1 MKNGQTA
8 SRKRLFPG
16 MPRSANLP
24 NQSRH
29 AEKGSDMNIE
39 GTLIR
44 KGAWWAVEIPLLK
57 IYTQGRSRKDAYC
70 MAKDAIE
77 SIIDEKS
84 FTVSVTA
91 GPADT
96 FMVGSNNE
104 VLLMALALKQ
114 QRSSRHM
121 SVRDVARN
129 LGSNSPAAY
138 SRYEQGKVRPSLDK
152 FSQLLKAIDPRLEPV
167 LTVL

>member
-1 MKNGQTA
+1 MK
-8 SRKRLFPG
+8 
-16 MPRSANLP
+16 
-24 NQSRH
+24 
-29 AEKGSDMNIE
+29 IE

-44 KGAWWAVEIPLLK
+44 TGSWWAVEIPLLK
-57 IYTQGRSRKDAYC
+57 IFTQGRSRKDAYA
-70 MAKDAIE
+70 MAQDAIE
-77 SIIDEKS
+77 SIIDENG
-84 FTVSVTA
+84 FTVSVTP

-96 FMVGSNNE
+96 FMVGSSNDT
-104 VLLMALALKQ
+104 LLMALALKQ

-167 LTVL
+167 LKVM

>member
-1 MKNGQTA
+1 MK
-8 SRKRLFPG
+8 
-16 MPRSANLP
+16 
-24 NQSRH
+24 
-29 AEKGSDMNIE
+29 IE

-44 KGAWWAVEIPLLK
+44 TGSWWAVEIPLLK
-57 IYTQGRSRKDAYC
+57 IFTQGRSRKDAYA
-70 MAKDAIE
+70 MAQDAIE
-77 SIIDEKS
+77 SIIDENG
-84 FTVSVTA
+84 FTVSVTP

-96 FMVGSNNE
+96 FMVGSSNDT
-104 VLLMALALKQ
+104 LLMALALKQ

-167 LTVL
+167 LTVM

>member
-1 MKNGQTA
+1 MK
-8 SRKRLFPG
+8 
-16 MPRSANLP
+16 
-24 NQSRH
+24 
-29 AEKGSDMNIE
+29 IE
-39 GTLIR
+39 GKLDR
-44 KGAWWAVEIPLLK
+44 SGSWWAVEIPLLK
-57 IYTQGRSRKDAYC
+57 IFTQGRSKKDAYC

-77 SIIDEKS
+77 SIVDEKK
-84 FTVSVTA
+84 FTVNVTP

-129 LGSNSPAAY
+129 LGSNSPASY
-138 SRYEQGKVRPSLDK
+138 SRYEQGKVKPSLDK
-152 FSQLLKAIDPRLEPV
+152 FSQLLKAIDPRLDPV

>member
-1 MKNGQTA
+1 MK
-8 SRKRLFPG
+8 
-16 MPRSANLP
+16 
-24 NQSRH
+24 
-29 AEKGSDMNIE
+29 IE

-44 KGAWWAVEIPLLK
+44 TGSWWAVEIPLLK
-57 IYTQGRSRKDAYC
+57 IFTQGRSKKDAYA
-70 MAKDAIE
+70 MAQDAIE
-77 SIIDEKS
+77 SIIDEKG
-84 FTVSVTA
+84 FTVSVIP

-96 FMVGSNNE
+96 FMVGSSNDT
-104 VLLMALALKQ
+104 LLMALALKQ

-129 LGSNSPAAY
+129 LGSNSPASY